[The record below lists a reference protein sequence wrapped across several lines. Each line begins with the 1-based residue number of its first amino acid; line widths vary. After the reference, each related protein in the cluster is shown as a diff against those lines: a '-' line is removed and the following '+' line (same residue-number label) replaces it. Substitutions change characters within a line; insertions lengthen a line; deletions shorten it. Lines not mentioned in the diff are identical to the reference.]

1 MGEKH
6 IKKADAVLDLF
17 VALFLLVIAG
27 MIMLFGLSWIEF
39 VETLP
44 QSATFDWVK
53 DTAWIPTIAGII
65 LIIYSAKRMLIN
77 VLKMVT

>member
-1 MGEKH
+1 MDEKD
-6 IKKADAVLDLF
+6 IKKADAVIDLF
-17 VALFLLVIAG
+17 VALFLLVIGG

-39 VETLP
+39 LEILP

-65 LIIYSAKRMLIN
+65 VIIYSAKRMLVN
-77 VLKMVT
+77 VLKMIT